1 MWSLLYYQ
9 SKNFTL
15 EFVTFFL
22 LHYLC
27 SIYVFLF
34 DACITLGFY
43 PVQQLVFLFNKE
55 RFIAFIV
62 RRFNYREKGKYTTC
76 KDVPFGKL
84 KEELFIQLRFNML
97 SKVIRIWSLEGF
109 KNSNMARENALAE
122 TVQRIQCL
130 IIMKSY
136 PLKVKG
142 KNYPSFY
149 LNSVYQWMVDWLLC
163 RFNSRFEKGATAR
176 NLDP

>member
-1 MWSLLYYQ
+1 MLSLLYYQ

-62 RRFNYREKGKYTTC
+62 RCFNYGEKGKYTAC

-97 SKVIRIWSLEGF
+97 SKVIRI
-109 KNSNMARENALAE
+109 
-122 TVQRIQCL
+122 
-130 IIMKSY
+130 
-136 PLKVKG
+136 
-142 KNYPSFY
+142 
-149 LNSVYQWMVDWLLC
+149 
-163 RFNSRFEKGATAR
+163 
-176 NLDP
+176 